1 MGKGR
6 LIFINII
13 GVIIIFAL
21 VAGGAYYYY
30 QNTNYVKT
38 DEAKVAGDMTTI
50 VAPAAGQL
58 TNWNVQEGDQLKKG
72 SRVGTISGGSTP
84 MNITASG
91 DGTVVREQAN
101 DNQLVQPG
109 QVLAQIIDM
118 SKLYIT
124 ANIEETSLQDITVG
138 DSVDITVDGD
148 PNTVYE
154 GKMEKIGYAT
164 NSTFSLMPQ
173 QNASGNYTKVTQKV
187 PVRISIKAPSDKVL
201 PGMNAEVSIST
212 K

>member
-13 GVIIIFAL
+13 GIIIIFAL

-38 DEAKVAGDMTTI
+38 DEAKVAGDMMTI

-84 MNITASG
+84 TNITASG

-118 SKLYIT
+118 NKLYIT